1 MEHLVANTKNNP
13 EQTAFYYFI
22 KSETKGDLRGKKED
36 AHHRLKGQ
44 LGRPFT
50 NPRIN
55 KAILRKL
62 RENVPRDASK
72 DRGK

>member
-1 MEHLVANTKNNP
+1 MLERFTG
-13 EQTAFYYFI
+13 
-22 KSETKGDLRGKKED
+22 SSGKKEG
-36 AHHRLKGQ
+36 AHHGLRGQ

-62 RENVPRDASK
+62 RENVPRASNK
-72 DRGK
+72 DRSN